1 MDIFWQI
8 KCDWNVIF
16 QWLSSSTNVPLLYLI
31 WRCTAAIFA
40 GSALLISFGSNVLNY
55 LEKDEEENI
64 SKYLIYLTNNGRLV
78 AALALGLEVSCASVL
93 SQFGW
98 RLSPCLASKS
108 LVSWDWSSHI
118 RLSLFPAG
126 SWWREKNLTK
136 KWTLSNAR
144 TGKLVARGNCLFS
157 APFSGSCPTSPPP
170 CQWWSPSSSGLL
182 STTPSGTSL
191 TSTISLDTSFWPLGQ
206 FLLRTF

>member
-1 MDIFWQI
+1 M
-8 KCDWNVIF
+8 
-16 QWLSSSTNVPLLYLI
+16 PLLYLI

-108 LVSWDWSSHI
+108 LVS
-118 RLSLFPAG
+118 
-126 SWWREKNLTK
+126 
-136 KWTLSNAR
+136 
-144 TGKLVARGNCLFS
+144 
-157 APFSGSCPTSPPP
+157 
-170 CQWWSPSSSGLL
+170 
-182 STTPSGTSL
+182 
-191 TSTISLDTSFWPLGQ
+191 
-206 FLLRTF
+206 